1 MAGPVEVLT
10 LAESAVSVQTRSL
23 ADEPALREHA
33 RAPLAGTESAPCRTM
48 IHLPTVGPMAHDEP
62 TCAARLLDAQAKA
75 ERL

>member
-33 RAPLAGTESAPCRTM
+33 RALLAGTEP
-48 IHLPTVGPMAHDEP
+48 GPGPAG
-62 TCAARLLDAQAKA
+62 R
-75 ERL
+75 